1 MWPLCSCPSGS
12 CYFMAPFTQGMAV
25 LLSQLYISLSATVSP
40 PVFLTCSVSVCF
52 SLSVAEYHFLFFSV
66 TEESHFFFCI
76 SLSQPLSLSSFSL
89 FFLHLFLSSL
99 KLSPFHHF
107 PCYSRFSACLPHCSI
122 VALAVPLLIH
132 HLFLST
138 DLFAKNKPLQLRD
151 GKKCQAHCNL
161 WWLRQG
167 LINENFKV
175 LNKKKKR
182 KPSAGGKTKKSCQRL
197 P

>member
-25 LLSQLYISLSATVSP
+25 LLSQLYISLSATLTSRLSHLRCLS
-40 PVFLTCSVSVCF
+40 VFLFVSSWIPFSFFLSHWRISLFFLHF
-52 SLSVAEYHFLFFSV
+52 SLPATLPLF
-66 TEESHFFFCI
+66 I
-76 SLSQPLSLSSFSL
+76 LPL
-89 FFLHLFLSSL
+89 FFLHLFLVSL

-132 HLFLST
+132 HLLLST

-161 WWLRQG
+161 WCWGDRDW
-167 LINENFKV
+167 
-175 LNKKKKR
+175 
-182 KPSAGGKTKKSCQRL
+182 
-197 P
+197 